1 MNVEAILLGTLKS
14 DGTLELDQPV
24 SLAAGR
30 VRVTVE
36 ALTEAGNPQR
46 FWGMM
51 DEIWSALKTSEHVCR
66 STEEIEAER
75 QRFRHEWDERQAT

>member
-36 ALTEAGNPQR
+36 ALTETRTQTVLPAPK
-46 FWGMM
+46 
-51 DEIWSALKTSEHVCR
+51 SADVIDLFEGADDDS
-66 STEEIEAER
+66 A
-75 QRFRHEWDERQAT
+75 